1 MNTSKGNFT
10 FHHYNDV
17 EETSASFNDRKNSI
31 VKMILVLLYRFC
43 ESQDSIVG
51 FRLCEKLAQDGH
63 EVLVTSTSSH
73 KERLDEIKVAK
84 HITEQYIG
92 SIKVIQPESEELEE
106 PSPEWIAK
114 LHRTYFPQ
122 LADCKDVQTVIGT
135 LPGTSQTALELQ
147 KKLKCRLVLLA
158 TTKMTTNQE
167 SLKTEI
173 CRVSSHADEVWSV
186 GNDIFCHYDEIFH
199 THDRDRKKIKH
210 QVILLKPKM
219 IKEWRRGTTV
229 KSNSLVTIWNN
240 DHPFFFKG
248 KEEHVK
254 GSSKESFLIV
264 SSALEMVNE
273 ETQGEKLKWSL
284 HGVKGKEETFEKS
297 LSLKSRGMV
306 EIHTL
311 MGTNFLKN
319 LNLENC
325 LAYIAPDA
333 HDESFNYIALT
344 AMYHGIP
351 TLVAS
356 ESPVGK
362 FIQSLTTRVKLKPLV
377 YLMDKNAWIKK
388 INEDILN
395 PDKCSRKWAIELS
408 EHLQANGHLWKM
420 DTSVLKKEHKNTLV
434 KVVSSLILN
443 PCTFRLTLL
452 ILQNNI

>member
-1 MNTSKGNFT
+1 
-10 FHHYNDV
+10 
-17 EETSASFNDRKNSI
+17 
-31 VKMILVLLYRFC
+31 MILVLLYRFC

-84 HITEQYIG
+84 HITEQYTG
-92 SIKVIQPESEELEE
+92 SIKVIEPEPEELEE
-106 PSPEWIAK
+106 PSPVWIAK

-135 LPGTSQTALELQ
+135 LPGTSQTALDLQ
-147 KKLKCRLVLLA
+147 KKLKCGLVLLA
-158 TTKMTTNQE
+158 TTKMTTIQE

-199 THDRDRKKIKH
+199 TNDRYRKKIPH
-210 QVILLKPKM
+210 QEILLKPKV
-219 IKEWRRGTTV
+219 IKEWRRRTTV
-229 KSNSLVTIWNN
+229 ESNSLVTMWNN

-248 KEEHVK
+248 KEEHVE
-254 GSSKESFLIV
+254 GSSKESFLTV

-273 ETQGEKLKWSL
+273 ESQREKLKWSL

-297 LSLKSRGMV
+297 LSLKSRDMV

-333 HDESFNYIALT
+333 HYIAPDAHDESFNFIALT

-362 FIQSLTTRVKLKPLV
+362 FIQSLTTPVKQKPLV
-377 YLMDKNAWIKK
+377 YSMDKNAWSKK

-395 PDKCSRKWAIELS
+395 PEKSSRKWAIELS
-408 EHLQANGHLWKM
+408 EHLEANDHLWKM
-420 DTSVLKKEHKNTLV
+420 DTSVLSKEHKKTLV

-443 PCTFRLTLL
+443 SCAFKLTLL
-452 ILQNNI
+452 ILPKL